1 MIAVILAAG
10 MARRLRP
17 LTDHCPKCLL
27 EVGGRT
33 LLGRTVDAI
42 HAAGISRIVIVTGY
56 RADMIRSYIARH
68 YPGGDFSFVDNPDYD
83 TTNNIYSLWLAR
95 QHADGREFLLLDSD
109 ILLDPRL
116 VERVAA
122 TSATSLAVNAH
133 ELGDEEM
140 KVITDASGHV
150 VEISKT
156 CSTARAMGES
166 VGVEHIMP
174 QYSTELYREL
184 EAMTQGEGLCDVFY
198 ELAFE
203 RLIPRGLTFL
213 AIDTTDLM
221 SMELDTPDDFRAAN
235 DMAAARA

>member
-17 LTDHCPKCLL
+17 LPDHCPKCLL

-56 RADMIRSYIARH
+56 RADMIRSYIAGH

-122 TSATSLAVNAH
+122 TSGTSLAVNAH

-203 RLIPRGLTFL
+203 RLILRGLTFL

>member
-122 TSATSLAVNAH
+122 TRVPSLAANAH

>member
-56 RADMIRSYIARH
+56 RADMIRSYIAGH
-68 YPGGDFSFVDNPDYD
+68 YPGGDFSFIDNPDYD

-122 TSATSLAVNAH
+122 TSVTSLAVNAH

>member
-56 RADMIRSYIARH
+56 RADMIRSYIAGH